1 MHVRAPSAT
10 LCAPNNPYSYSNHGL
25 SPWKKTSIVR
35 EDGLRVLCRNFLHS
49 FLSRSIS
56 DRFRIEKNSA
66 TPFIIFLP
74 IEFFRSSKVKYRQD
88 LFETYSDFFEILF
101 RRFFFLFTFRSVQ
114 LYITQNGVKVRRKI
128 FAQKSGKFVRYRSTI
143 NSIPPRSKSLI
154 SFDF

>member
-74 IEFFRSSKVKYRQD
+74 IELFRSSKVKYRQD

-101 RRFFFLFTFRSVQ
+101 RRFFFIHFSLCTTIYNSKWSQSSKKDFCAKEWQVRSVPVNE
-114 LYITQNGVKVRRKI
+114 LIRSRLVR
-128 FAQKSGKFVRYRSTI
+128 SH
-143 NSIPPRSKSLI
+143 
-154 SFDF
+154 